1 MTRRLF
7 ALIAAAAVLLP
18 AGASGQERGRGAG
31 APVPT
36 TVIGQVRVTKRAA
49 NVHAAPTSTA
59 IVLVNVPQGTALNV
73 LEQRGVWVTVQ
84 LTPAL
89 RQQGSPIR
97 WYRNEA
103 HGFMHNSTVET
114 LPAGP
119 GAK

>member
-18 AGASGQERGRGAG
+18 AGANGQQGGRGQG
-31 APVPT
+31 QPVPT

-49 NVHAAPTSTA
+49 NVHTAPTSTA
-59 IVLVNVPQGTALNV
+59 IVLVNVPQGTTLNV
-73 LEQRGVWVTVQ
+73 LEHRGVWVAVQ

-97 WYRNEA
+97 WYRNETR
-103 HGFMHNSTVET
+103 GFMHNSTVEAV
-114 LPAGP
+114 PA
-119 GAK
+119 AK